1 MSSSNAAAI
10 RRRAGIQPSTPAPG
24 PAPTPTSSR
33 STASNSTADQSQ
45 ARKLT
50 LPEVISNFDQRIGKL
65 EENIKSSAQMPRNAS
80 NSIEPDDLQ
89 NLLSEYNDRFE
100 MIASEISN
108 IKDALLSLQT
118 YTMDVNKMLVNE
130 RVRVLSDLGNNVKMA
145 PMEDTDI
152 TSVFSLASDGNQP
165 NENAPGSPTSVDM
178 REEITR

>member
-10 RRRAGIQPSTPAPG
+10 RRRAGIQPSTPT
-24 PAPTPTSSR
+24 PTPTPPR
-33 STASNSTADQSQ
+33 STTSNSSTDQSQ

-50 LPEVISNFDQRIGKL
+50 LPEVITNFDQRIGKL
-65 EENIKSSAQMPRNAS
+65 EENIKSSAQMPSNAS
-80 NSIEPDDLQ
+80 NAIEPNDLQ
-89 NLLSEYNDRFE
+89 NVLSEYNDRFE

-118 YTMDVNKMLVNE
+118 YTMDVNKMLLNE
-130 RVRVLSDLGNNVKMA
+130 RVRVLSDLGSNVKMA
-145 PMEDTDI
+145 AIDDTDI
-152 TSVFSLASDGNQP
+152 TSIFSLASAADGNQT